1 MFFNI
6 IIISNNE
13 LLSYLL
19 SSTLNDVNNLF
30 VTYSTFN
37 NIKLNKDIYVLITD
51 NYTDL
56 EKIEPISGLKVL
68 ITNNFTDLFL
78 YKALMCGITIIYD
91 MSVNI
96 SELKKLGLH
105 FYIYRRG
112 SCYDDVSDIIKV
124 VTKNSNF
131 KRKYGK
137 IQI

>member
-1 MFFNI
+1 MFFNVDI
-6 IIISNNE
+6 VCDDFV
-13 LLSYLL
+13 L
-19 SSTLNDVNNLF
+19 SSLLCDVLNDVNNLF
-30 VTYSTFN
+30 VTHNTFSSVGPS
-37 NIKLNKDIYVLITD
+37 KDVYVLITD
-51 NYTDL
+51 KFNDL
-56 EKIEPISGLKVL
+56 ERIKHINGLKVL

-78 YKALMCGITIIYD
+78 YKALMCGVTIIYD

-112 SCYDDVSDIIKV
+112 TCYDDVSDIIKV

>member
-56 EKIEPISGLKVL
+56 EKIEHINGLKVL

-112 SCYDDVSDIIKV
+112 SCYGDVSDIIKV